1 MLDKDD
7 EEDNNNNN
15 NNNNTK
21 PQSPNGI
28 GEEEMLDIAEGCFM
42 RIAEAIITKGSN
54 VREAFSK
61 QIMQQI
67 IKQDNG
73 EEEEIELLSPLG
85 FLEGVKALGI
95 SDLEEVD
102 VGCLMRILTKPDL
115 ENAILLQELIII
127 MENFGI

>member
-7 EEDNNNNN
+7 EEDNN

-42 RIAEAIITKGSN
+42 RIAEAIIAKGSN

>member
-1 MLDKDD
+1 
-7 EEDNNNNN
+7 
-15 NNNNTK
+15 
-21 PQSPNGI
+21 
-28 GEEEMLDIAEGCFM
+28 
-42 RIAEAIITKGSN
+42 
-54 VREAFSK
+54 
-61 QIMQQI
+61 MQQV